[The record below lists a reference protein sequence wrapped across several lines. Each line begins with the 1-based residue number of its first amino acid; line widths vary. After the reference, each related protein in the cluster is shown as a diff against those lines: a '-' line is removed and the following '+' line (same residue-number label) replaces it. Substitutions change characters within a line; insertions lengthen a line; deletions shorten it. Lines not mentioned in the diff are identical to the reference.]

1 MDLSRPGA
9 LQVLRVRTPG
19 CARHR
24 WTSRHRCCHITYPPE
39 SGGENRFSD
48 MVIKRS
54 TCRVSREVF
63 GPSEHHLQAA
73 SAQGKVPRE
82 RGFTCVEWLG
92 RGGARCHPLPG
103 SGEVAAEGSRTPGSP
118 LRHSV
123 WPGCGPEQQPA
134 SATPPPQPHP
144 SLETKDKAGTQP
156 DTPRSPFIA
165 PLFASSPLS
174 SGSLC
179 PFWLSAS
186 LFTHIFRS
194 VKAFIE
200 MFFFPF
206 ASFNKA
212 FVRNPHTA
220 VPLQFPYKHSHNPT
234 QHVNFPHP
242 RPPPPFSL
250 WCACLSSC
258 RRVWAPHQTSCLTN
272 ND

>member
-1 MDLSRPGA
+1 MVGRSI
-9 LQVLRVRTPG
+9 
-19 CARHR
+19 
-24 WTSRHRCCHITYPPE
+24 TSRLLLLRGKCPVNEASHVW
-39 SGGENRFSD
+39 SGWG
-48 MVIKRS
+48 
-54 TCRVSREVF
+54 
-63 GPSEHHLQAA
+63 G
-73 SAQGKVPRE
+73 
-82 RGFTCVEWLG
+82 
-92 RGGARCHPLPG
+92 GGARCHPLPG

-200 MFFFPF
+200 MFFFF
-206 ASFNKA
+206 LL
-212 FVRNPHTA
+212 HHLT
-220 VPLQFPYKHSHNPT
+220 KHSSGTHT
-234 QHVNFPHP
+234 QPYHCSSHINTRITRLNTSTSHTHAH
-242 RPPPPFSL
+242 PPPFSL